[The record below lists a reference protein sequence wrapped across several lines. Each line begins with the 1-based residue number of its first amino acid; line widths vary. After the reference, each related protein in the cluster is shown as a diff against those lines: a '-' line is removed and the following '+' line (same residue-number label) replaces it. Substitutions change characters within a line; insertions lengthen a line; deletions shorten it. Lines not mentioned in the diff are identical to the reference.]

1 MHGVLQ
7 ILGQTNMSSPS
18 CVVCN
23 SDLPT
28 AAQRRVINP
37 CNEANG
43 DVHNFFVNVVSPGY
57 KFSSSSVSY
66 LCRVPCFSNLQK
78 AVKHHDTLKELLG
91 SLRANLLVPHF
102 DDGEGASQTSG
113 ASQASSTSLQE
124 TCMEDEQV
132 RKT

>member
-1 MHGVLQ
+1 M
-7 ILGQTNMSSPS
+7 
-18 CVVCN
+18 
-23 SDLPT
+23 
-28 AAQRRVINP
+28 
-37 CNEANG
+37 
-43 DVHNFFVNVVSPGY
+43 NVVSPGY

-78 AVKHHDTLKELLG
+78 AVKHHDTLKELG

-113 ASQASSTSLQE
+113 ASQASSISLQE